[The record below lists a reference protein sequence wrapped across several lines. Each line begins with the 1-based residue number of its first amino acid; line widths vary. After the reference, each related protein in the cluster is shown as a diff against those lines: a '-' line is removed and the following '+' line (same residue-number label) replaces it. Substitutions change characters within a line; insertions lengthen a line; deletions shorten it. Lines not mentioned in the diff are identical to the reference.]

1 MIPDSLP
8 ILFGKTTLAFP
19 LEDVDLGPGIEVVV
33 SLSTL
38 DSGEPSRM

>member
-1 MIPDSLP
+1 M
-8 ILFGKTTLAFP
+8 LFGKTTLASP

-33 SLSTL
+33 PLSTL